1 MACISNALRFTK
13 NTQALPLIIGTA
25 IKQLDPKI
33 TRTKA
38 LRLHLLE
45 TVINALIY
53 NPVITLSIL
62 EQAGATTTFFTAWMT
77 NINLFSRVHDKKLVV
92 VGVCSL
98 MQLSVDQTP
107 PSVQAGWPQLFAAL
121 LDIIEQLPK
130 AIAERD
136 ELKERA
142 GEFPEDDEEDFDFAA
157 DDVDGGDDEGDIV
170 DEDNEYLEI
179 LAAEASRLAA
189 EQQQKGKGMGADLG
203 DDEYD
208 EDDDELEEELT
219 FESPLDSIDVFVRFK
234 HRLTI
239 FQATN
244 PAAATSANGSLDQE
258 RQVKLQNA
266 MALANDR
273 ESQGFSA

>member
-1 MACISNALRFTK
+1 M
-13 NTQALPLIIGTA
+13 
-25 IKQLDPKI
+25 KQLDPKI
-33 TRTKA
+33 TRTKS

-45 TVINALIY
+45 TIINAIIY

-62 EQAGATTTFFTAWMT
+62 EQAGATTTFFTTWMS

-98 MQLSVDQTP
+98 MQLTVEQTP
-107 PSVQAGWPQLFAAL
+107 PSVQSGWPSLFSAL
-121 LDIIEQLPK
+121 LDIIEQLPQ

-142 GEFPEDDEEDFDFAA
+142 GEFPDDDEEDFDFAA
-157 DDVDGGDDEGDIV
+157 DEVDGGDDEGDIV
-170 DEDNEYLEI
+170 DEDNEYLEV
-179 LAAEASRLAA
+179 LAAEAQRLAA

-203 DDEYD
+203 DDEYED

-244 PAAATSANGSLDQE
+244 PAAATSANGSLDQD

-266 MALANDR
+266 MNLANER